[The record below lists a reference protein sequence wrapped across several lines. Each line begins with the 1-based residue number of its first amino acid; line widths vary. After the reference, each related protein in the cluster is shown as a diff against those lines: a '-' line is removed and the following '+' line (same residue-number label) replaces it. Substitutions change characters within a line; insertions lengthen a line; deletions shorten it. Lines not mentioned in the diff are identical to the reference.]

1 MKKDLDNNLK
11 DKKNK
16 TTEKKNNWLY
26 IVLVMTFVLSIIF
39 SFISNKAI
47 VNLDIVPSIIILVVV
62 VFVGIIFDLIGIA
75 VTVGNEEDF
84 HAQASKKIKGSKTAI
99 KLIRNS
105 AKVSNFC
112 ADVIGDICGVLSGGI
127 GAVIALKLINEYG
140 FSTNA
145 QIIIAALI
153 SSITVGGK
161 AITKEIAKK
170 KSTKIIGGICKI
182 ISVFEKD

>member
-11 DKKNK
+11 DKKTK
-16 TTEKKNNWLY
+16 TEKKNNWLY
-26 IVLVMTFVLSIIF
+26 IVLVMTFVLSILF
-39 SFISNKAI
+39 SFISNEAI
-47 VNLDIVPSIIILVVV
+47 TNLDIVPSLIILVVV
-62 VFVGIIFDLIGIA
+62 VFVGIMFDLIGIA

-140 FSTNA
+140 LGTNV
-145 QIIIAALI
+145 QVIIAALI

-182 ISVFEKD
+182 ISIFEKD